1 MGGFNEAELTS
12 GTVACR
18 LRRNDS
24 LTSLTVL
31 LFPVNIHGPQD
42 PQLLSKPADKRCRL
56 KGSGTTSVK
65 RAR

>member
-24 LTSLTVL
+24 LPSVTVL
-31 LFPVNIHGPQD
+31 LFPANIHGPQD
-42 PQLLSKPADKRCRL
+42 QQLLSNPADQRCRL
-56 KGSGTTSVK
+56 K
-65 RAR
+65 